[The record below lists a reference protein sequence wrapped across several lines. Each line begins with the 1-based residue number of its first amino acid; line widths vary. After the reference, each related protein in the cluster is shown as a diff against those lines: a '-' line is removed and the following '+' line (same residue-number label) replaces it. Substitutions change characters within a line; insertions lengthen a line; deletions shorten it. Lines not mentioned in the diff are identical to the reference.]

1 MNNLDQFGLKP
12 LRITDR
18 PLIDRLLS
26 SEETM
31 LSAYAFVSH
40 YIWSDIFHYYWGILD
55 GHFCLFA
62 QYSDYL
68 YMPIPPILF
77 ENPCDGVR
85 KPRLSAG
92 SNPPLDQIPPYPPF
106 LKGENSISPFE
117 KGGLR
122 GILFK
127 VFSLM
132 QATNKNKTI
141 SRIENIDAAQTEA
154 FISLE
159 YNVTPG
165 EVEYVYLREDLA
177 NLKGNPY
184 KSKRAICNHF
194 IKNYNY
200 SYEPFQARFADDC
213 IRLYDVW
220 QKRKKAKVHDSF
232 STALSEDA
240 SLAHRQAIRQYETL
254 QLTGRVVRI
263 NSRVEGYLFGFERR
277 GDTFCILLEI
287 TNPAIRGLAQF
298 IFREFCREMDAYTY
312 INALGDSGLENLR
325 RVKLSY
331 RPCKIVPSYIA
342 YLP

>member
-18 PLIDRLLS
+18 PLIDRFLS
-26 SEETM
+26 SKETM

-55 GHFCLFA
+55 GHLCLFA
-62 QYSDYL
+62 QYGDYL
-68 YMPIPPILF
+68 YMPIPPILP

-92 SNPPLDQIPPYPPF
+92 SNPPLDQIPPAPPF
-106 LKGENSISPFE
+106 LEGGKLISPFE
-117 KGGLR
+117 KGELR

-132 QATNKNKTI
+132 QAVNKNKAV
-141 SRIENIDAAQTEA
+141 SRIENIAASQTEA
-154 FISLE
+154 FISLG
-159 YNVTPG
+159 YDVKPG
-165 EVEYVYLREDLA
+165 EGEYVYLREDLA
-177 NLKGNPY
+177 NLKGDPY
-184 KSKRAICNHF
+184 KSKRAVCNHF
-194 IKNYNY
+194 IKNYSY
-200 SYEPFQARFADDC
+200 SYEPFQPRFADDC

-240 SLAHRQAIRQYETL
+240 SLAHRQAIMQYEAL
-254 QLTGRVVRI
+254 QLTGKVVRI
-263 NSRVEGYLFGFERR
+263 NNRVEGYLFGFKRR
-277 GDTFCILLEI
+277 EDMFCVLLEI
-287 TNPAIRGLAQF
+287 TNPGIRGLAQF

-312 INALGDSGLENLR
+312 INALGDSGLKNLR

-331 RPCKIVPSYIA
+331 RPCNIVPSYIA

>member
-1 MNNLDQFGLKP
+1 MNNLDQLGLKP

-18 PLIDRLLS
+18 PLIDRFLS
-26 SEETM
+26 SKETM

-55 GHFCLFA
+55 GHLCLFA
-62 QYSDYL
+62 QYGDYL
-68 YMPIPPILF
+68 YMPIPPILS
-77 ENPCDGVR
+77 ENPCASTA
-85 KPRLSAG
+85 LSSGFAIM
-92 SNPPLDQIPPYPPF
+92 NRI
-106 LKGENSISPFE
+106 
-117 KGGLR
+117 
-122 GILFK
+122 
-127 VFSLM
+127 
-132 QATNKNKTI
+132 NKNKAV

-154 FISLE
+154 FISLG
-159 YNVTPG
+159 YDVKPG
-165 EVEYVYLREDLA
+165 EGEYVYLREDLA

-213 IRLYDVW
+213 IQLYDLW
-220 QKRKKAKVHDSF
+220 QKRKKAKIHDSF

-240 SLAHRQAIRQYETL
+240 SLAHRQAIMQYEAL
-254 QLTGRVVRI
+254 QLTGKVVRI
-263 NSRVEGYLFGFERR
+263 NNRVEGYLFGFKRR
-277 GDTFCILLEI
+277 EDMFCVLLEI
-287 TNPAIRGLAQF
+287 TNPGIRGLAQF

-312 INALGDSGLENLR
+312 INALGDSGLKNLR

-331 RPCKIVPSYIA
+331 RPCNIVPSYIA